1 MEEKKQKS
9 AKQKQVQKEM
19 QQIWNHSKEEISS
32 DIFGSYTGTPVQDD
46 KLYSN
51 DTPVQDADDL

>member
-1 MEEKKQKS
+1 MEQSKKKTA
-9 AKQKQVQKEM
+9 AKQKQKEIQKV
-19 QQIWNHSKEEISS
+19 WNHSSQEINS
-32 DIFGSYTGTPVQDD
+32 DIFGSYTGTPIQED